1 METLRRVPAS
11 GPEGLDEMNQLLAES
26 VPLARHWAPESCW
39 RDPASGE
46 SCAWYHGL
54 WQILRLVGV
63 VTTLTHHADLYIK
76 ALQPLIASGRF
87 NRVLI
92 SGAADYGL
100 LSVVIEA
107 FQQAHAVPEIT
118 VVDRCETPLRLCRWY
133 GERFGFRIETASGD
147 LTSFRAGRTYDLVC
161 AHSLLSRV
169 PVEHHSEIAA
179 SWSRLLRPGG
189 ILLMANNLYPGV
201 PSAKIN
207 FAPDEVPGYQD
218 RVAKAA
224 AGCAHRAVLPSAEE
238 LGCMTEAY
246 AVHMNANVIGSREQL
261 TEILVT
267 NGFDFLDAR
276 FGDLIKDPN
285 HRTSGAQVS
294 GKKEYAWI
302 VARRS

>member
-1 METLRRVPAS
+1 MDTLRRVPAS
-11 GPEGLDEMNQLLAES
+11 GPEGLDDMNQLLAES
-26 VPLARHWAPESCW
+26 VPLAHHWAPESCW
-39 RDPASGE
+39 RDPANGE

-54 WQILRLVGV
+54 WQVLRLVGV

-92 SGAADYGL
+92 SGSADYGL
-100 LSVVIEA
+100 LSIVIEA
-107 FQQAHAVPEIT
+107 FQQAQAVPEIT

-133 GERFGFRIETASGD
+133 AERFGYRIETAAGD
-147 LTSFRAGRTYDLVC
+147 LTAFRAGRTYDLVC

-169 PVEHHSEIAA
+169 PVEHHAQIAA
-179 SWSRLLRPGG
+179 SWAGLLRPGG

-201 PSAKIN
+201 QSAKID
-207 FAPDEVPGYQD
+207 FAPDEIPGYQD

-238 LGCMTEAY
+238 LDRMTEAY
-246 AVHMNANVIGSREQL
+246 AVHMSANVIGSRDHL
-261 TEILVT
+261 TAILEAH
-267 NGFDFLDAR
+267 GFDLLEAR

-302 VARRS
+302 VARRT